1 MFLEEENMEDKQ
13 ATSKPLVDFSTFDSL
28 EMVVGEI
35 KACRKHEN
43 ADKILVFDVDFG
55 NETRQ
60 ILSGVAAYYK
70 SEELVGKKVAAVLNL
85 KPRVIRGLESKGML
99 LSFVDNKDGKEKSQL
114 ITSDMPVGSK
124 IC

>member
-1 MFLEEENMEDKQ
+1 MEKKDNMDEQIKR
-13 ATSKPLVDFSTFDSL
+13 KPEIDFSTFDSI

-60 ILSGVAAYYK
+60 ILSGVAEYYK
-70 SEELVGKKVAAVLNL
+70 PEDLVGKKVAAVLNL

-99 LSFVDNKDGKEKSQL
+99 LSFVDNKDGKEKLQL
-114 ITSDMPVGSK
+114 VTSDMPVGSI